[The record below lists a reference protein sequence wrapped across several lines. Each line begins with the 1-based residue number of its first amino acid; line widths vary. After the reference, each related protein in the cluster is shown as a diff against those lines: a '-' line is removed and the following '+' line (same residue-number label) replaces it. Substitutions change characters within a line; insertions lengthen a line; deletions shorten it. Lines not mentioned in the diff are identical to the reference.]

1 MKKKDNADGDETR
14 NKYILDALGKKSHYV
29 YMIAYMLS
37 AIIIFSIITPP
48 EWLAILVMLGGGIL
62 WTHLFW
68 NKIVYSE
75 YKRPDKNKDESAE
88 GKEMTNDKSDFF
100 GNQTKAE

>member
-1 MKKKDNADGDETR
+1 MNKKDNADGDKKNE
-14 NKYILDALGKKSHYV
+14 YILDALSKKSHYLYMIS
-29 YMIAYMLS
+29 YMIA
-37 AIIIFSIITPP
+37 AIVIFSVVTPP
-48 EWLAILVMLGGGIL
+48 EWLAILIMLGFGAL

-88 GKEMTNDKSDFF
+88 GK
-100 GNQTKAE
+100 